1 MFGFWILL
9 LAISLGLRPWYTK
22 SGSKPCLREAGHER
36 NSIHRLQRHSLC
48 LPGWLLYDSTIHEW
62 DPWFA
67 FVVGF
72 VLVIA
77 IVTSMIPSLHAKGV
91 SPGHYPEDE

>member
-1 MFGFWILL
+1 MKNPISIGANVILYVFL
-9 LAISLGLRPWYTK
+9 V
-22 SGSKPCLREAGHER
+22 
-36 NSIHRLQRHSLC
+36 
-48 LPGWLLYDSTIHEW
+48 WLLYDSTIHEW

-72 VLVIA
+72 VLVLA
-77 IVTSMIPSLHAKGV
+77 IVVSLIPSLRAKGV

>member
-1 MFGFWILL
+1 MKKLISVVSNVTLYAFLL
-9 LAISLGLRPWYTK
+9 
-22 SGSKPCLREAGHER
+22 
-36 NSIHRLQRHSLC
+36 
-48 LPGWLLYDSTIHEW
+48 WLLYDSTIHEW

-72 VLVIA
+72 VLVLALTI
-77 IVTSMIPSLHAKGV
+77 SLIPSLHVKGV

>member
-1 MFGFWILL
+1 MKGIVSIGSNIILYAFLIFL
-9 LAISLGLRPWYTK
+9 LF
-22 SGSKPCLREAGHER
+22 E
-36 NSIHRLQRHSLC
+36 
-48 LPGWLLYDSTIHEW
+48 STYLEW

-77 IVTSMIPSLHAKGV
+77 VVTSLIPSLHARGV

>member
-1 MFGFWILL
+1 MKNPVSIVANVVLYAF
-9 LAISLGLRPWYTK
+9 LA
-22 SGSKPCLREAGHER
+22 
-36 NSIHRLQRHSLC
+36 
-48 LPGWLLYDSTIHEW
+48 WLLYDSTIHEW

-72 VLVIA
+72 VLLLAVVI
-77 IVTSMIPSLHAKGV
+77 SLIPSLRAKGV

>member
-1 MFGFWILL
+1 MKRIVSIGSNIILYAFL
-9 LAISLGLRPWYTK
+9 V
-22 SGSKPCLREAGHER
+22 
-36 NSIHRLQRHSLC
+36 
-48 LPGWLLYDSTIHEW
+48 WLLYDSTIKEW

-72 VLVIA
+72 VLVLA
-77 IVTSMIPSLHAKGV
+77 VAVSLIPSLRAKTV